1 MERQVKALVMNST
14 DRNSDP
20 QHSTAM
26 QNTGQNAMISQK
38 SVSKPSAVGAFLHAL
53 GHEPSTAGNKRAS
66 IAEEMRS
73 YRLLASKHST
83 ATESENTS
91 LQFWSMQSGK
101 LPILASF
108 ARRFLAT
115 PGTSVPSESAFSTS
129 SYLGRKERS
138 RLTPEN
144 LSITVFLKD
153 KLVHE

>member
-1 MERQVKALVMNST
+1 
-14 DRNSDP
+14 
-20 QHSTAM
+20 
-26 QNTGQNAMISQK
+26 
-38 SVSKPSAVGAFLHAL
+38 
-53 GHEPSTAGNKRAS
+53 
-66 IAEEMRS
+66 
-73 YRLLASKHST
+73 
-83 ATESENTS
+83 
-91 LQFWSMQSGK
+91 MQSGK

-115 PGTSVPSESAFSTS
+115 PETSVPSESAFSTP

>member
-1 MERQVKALVMNST
+1 MKALAMNHA

-20 QHSTAM
+20 QHSSAM
-26 QNTGQNAMISQK
+26 PNTCQNAMISQK
-38 SVSKPSAVGAFLHAL
+38 SASKPSAVGAFLHAL
-53 GHEPSTAGNKRAS
+53 GHEPSATGNKRATL
-66 IAEEMRS
+66 IEEMRS
-73 YRLLASKHST
+73 YRLLASKHPT
-83 ATESENTS
+83 ATESEYTT

-138 RLTPEN
+138 RLIPEN

-153 KLVHE
+153 KLVHEEQ